1 MGRRGR
7 YSEAFMREAVAMVTP
22 DRTVQEVAVR
32 LGIAPGTLWH
42 WVDRERVEA
51 ATPNAPASGEVV
63 DRAIHE
69 AALARIRELEAEVD
83 FLGKASAYFA
93 KKTQRTTPSTR

>member
-7 YSEAFMREAVAMVTP
+7 YSETFMQEAVAMVTRE
-22 DRTVQEVAVR
+22 RTVQEVAVR
-32 LGIAPGTLWH
+32 LGIAPGTLWN
-42 WVDRERVEA
+42 WVDKARVA
-51 ATPNAPASGEVV
+51 AAVPAGSPSTGGV
-63 DRAIHE
+63 DRAVHE
-69 AALARIRELEAEVD
+69 AALERIRELEAEVD